1 MIRPIAQRKFKDRIQ
16 AGRLLAT
23 KLAAYA
29 NRSDVIVLALPRGGV
44 PVAWEVAKSLKAPL
58 DVLVV
63 RKLGVP
69 YQPELAMGA
78 IASGGIRVLNEEVLR
93 YLEIS
98 PADIE
103 AVAAREQREL
113 ERRERLY
120 RGGRPMPKVR
130 DRIVILVDD
139 GIATGTT
146 MRSAVLALKQQEPA
160 RIIIAVPT
168 AAQSSCD
175 EYRSEADRIECVCLM
190 TPEPFFAVGLWYEN
204 FDQTTDDEVREVLA
218 SSTSNNPKLE
228 EAPHGE

>member
-1 MIRPIAQRKFKDRIQ
+1 MIRQIAPRKFKDRTQ

-23 KLAAYA
+23 KLSAYA
-29 NRSDVIVLALPRGGV
+29 DRSDVIVLALPRGGV
-44 PVAWEVAKSLKAPL
+44 PVAYEIAKALKAPL

-69 YQPELAMGA
+69 YQPKLAMGA
-78 IASGGIRVLNEEVLR
+78 IASGGIRVLNEDLLR

-98 PADIE
+98 PAEIE

-120 RGGRPMPKVR
+120 RGGRPMAEIR

-146 MRSAVLALKQQEPA
+146 MRSAVLALKQQQPA

-175 EYRSEADRIECVCLM
+175 EYRADAARMECVCLM

-204 FDQTTDDEVREVLA
+204 FSQTNDDEVRDLLA
-218 SSTSNNPKLE
+218 SLTSNRPKLVG
-228 EAPHGE
+228 ASNGE

>member
-1 MIRPIAQRKFKDRIQ
+1 MIRQIAPRKFKDRTQ

-23 KLAAYA
+23 KLPAYA
-29 NRSDVIVLALPRGGV
+29 DRSDVIVLALPRGGV
-44 PVAWEVAKSLKAPL
+44 PVAYEVAKALKAPL

-78 IASGGIRVLNEEVLR
+78 IASGGIRVLNEDLLR

-98 PADIE
+98 PAEIE

-120 RGGRPMPKVR
+120 RGGRPMAEIR

-146 MRSAVLALKQQEPA
+146 MRSAVLALKQRQPA
-160 RIIIAVPT
+160 RILIAAPT

-175 EYRSEADRIECVCLM
+175 EYRADADRIECVCLM

-204 FDQTTDDEVREVLA
+204 FSQTNDDEIRDLLA
-218 SSTSNNPKLE
+218 SLTSNHPKLVGASNDE
-228 EAPHGE
+228 

>member
-1 MIRPIAQRKFKDRIQ
+1 MIRPIAPRKFKDRTQ

-23 KLAAYA
+23 KLSAYA
-29 NRSDVIVLALPRGGV
+29 NRPDVIVLALPRGGV
-44 PVAWEVAKSLKAPL
+44 PVAYEIAKSLKAPL
-58 DVLVV
+58 DVFVV

-78 IASGGIRVLNEEVLR
+78 IASGGIRVLNEDLLR

-98 PADIE
+98 PAEIE
-103 AVAAREQREL
+103 AVATREQREL

-120 RGGRPMPKVR
+120 RGGRPMAEVR

-146 MRSAVLALKQQEPA
+146 MRSAVLALKQQQPA

-175 EYRSEADRIECVCLM
+175 EYQADADRIQCMCLM

-204 FDQTTDDEVREVLA
+204 FSQTSDGEVRDLLA
-218 SSTSNNPKLE
+218 SFASNQSKLL
-228 EAPHGE
+228 EASNGA

>member
-1 MIRPIAQRKFKDRIQ
+1 MIRPIAQTKFKDRRE

-23 KLAAYA
+23 KLSAFA

-44 PVAWEVAKSLKAPL
+44 PVAYEIAKSLKAPL
-58 DVLVV
+58 EVFVV

-78 IASGGIRVLNEEVLR
+78 IASGGIRVLNEDLLR

-98 PADIE
+98 PVEIE

-120 RGGRPMPKVR
+120 RGGRSMREVR

-139 GIATGTT
+139 GIATGAT
-146 MRSAVLALKQQEPA
+146 MRSAVSALKQQQPA
-160 RIIIAVPT
+160 RIIIAVPA

-175 EYRSEADRIECVCLM
+175 EYQTDADRIECVCLIS
-190 TPEPFFAVGLWYEN
+190 PEPFFAVGLWYEN
-204 FDQTTDDEVREVLA
+204 FSQTSDDEVRDLLVSFSSNQSPGA
-218 SSTSNNPKLE
+218 SN
-228 EAPHGE
+228 GE